1 MSINIANDILP
12 PGTMH
17 DAQYTMHIAHC
28 FFHEAN
34 IKIDQITN
42 AGMYT
47 GWPQKRF
54 HIEYPQCG
62 RLWNLCVVGKIC
74 NSNEFTL

>member
-17 DAQYTMHIAHC
+17 DARYTMHIAHC

-42 AGMYT
+42 AGMYI
-47 GWPQKRF
+47 GWPQKNVPYKQRGSVEF
-54 HIEYPQCG
+54 
-62 RLWNLCVVGKIC
+62 LCEKYAI
-74 NSNEFTL
+74 